1 MRSETESSVQLQES
15 AISLLLRSP
24 RLSVSLALDLLDISD
39 RDFRLMVKQNAQ
51 IALLLE
57 QRKNGELQPVKPEFK
72 ECPSCTE
79 WFLPYAGARFCS
91 DECAKIHQLESR
103 KVGLITR

>member
-1 MRSETESSVQLQES
+1 MQLQES

-39 RDFRLMVKQNAQ
+39 RDFRQMVKQNAQ
-51 IALLLE
+51 IAELLE
-57 QRKNGELQPVKPEFK
+57 QRRNGELQPIKPEFK
-72 ECPSCTE
+72 ECPSCSE

-91 DECAKIHQLESR
+91 DECVKIHNLKGR
-103 KVGLITR
+103 TAGTLAR

>member
-1 MRSETESSVQLQES
+1 MQLQES

-51 IALLLE
+51 IAELLE
-57 QRKNGELQPVKPEFK
+57 QRKNGELQPLKREFK
-72 ECPSCTE
+72 ECPSCNE
-79 WFLPYAGARFCS
+79 WFMPYAGARFCS
-91 DECAKIHQLESR
+91 DECLKIHRLESC
-103 KVGLITR
+103 KAGTITR

>member
-1 MRSETESSVQLQES
+1 MQLEES

-39 RDFRLMVKQNAQ
+39 RDFRVMVKQNKQ
-51 IALLLE
+51 IAELLE
-57 QRKNGELQPVKPEFK
+57 QRRKGELKTVKAEFK
-72 ECPSCTE
+72 ECPSCNE

-91 DECAKIHQLESR
+91 DECVKIHRLESR
-103 KVGLITR
+103 KAGTLAR

>member
-1 MRSETESSVQLQES
+1 MRNTVQLQES

-39 RDFRLMVKQNAQ
+39 RDFRVMVKQNTQ
-51 IALLLE
+51 IAELLE
-57 QRKNGELQPVKPEFK
+57 QRRNGELKPIKPEFK
-72 ECPSCTE
+72 ECPSCSE

-91 DECAKIHQLESR
+91 DECVKIHRLESR
-103 KVGLITR
+103 KAGTLMR

>member
-1 MRSETESSVQLQES
+1 MQLQES

-51 IALLLE
+51 IAELLE
-57 QRKNGELQPVKPEFK
+57 QRRNGELQPVKPDFK
-72 ECPSCTE
+72 ECPSCSE
-79 WFLPYAGARFCS
+79 WFLPYASARFCS
-91 DECAKIHQLESR
+91 DECVKIHKLESR
-103 KVGLITR
+103 KAGSLAR